1 MGWGAD
7 SDGLGSCGENR
18 CGENRCG
25 HNIMG
30 VDSRRAGAPGGILG
44 VIQR

>member
-7 SDGLGSCGENR
+7 SDGVGFCGENQ
-18 CGENRCG
+18 CW
-25 HNIMG
+25 HNTVV
-30 VDSRRAGAPGGILG
+30 VDSHGAGASGGILG

>member
-18 CGENRCG
+18 CG
-25 HNIMG
+25 HNIVG
-30 VDSRRAGAPGGILG
+30 VDSHRAGAPGGILG